1 MPSAATPS
9 LRLEMQAAGENLN
22 TWGAPKLN
30 TVIAL
35 IDFAIAG
42 WTTVNLTGPAVLTS
56 ANFAPDQARAAML
69 KFTGA
74 GGCTVTLPSVS
85 KRYDVVNATAGTLTL
100 TTGAG
105 QAAVLGP
112 GDAGPVLCDGVNV
125 LGAQIAGRSLKA
137 YVDAQAWAGQT
148 GNLPGQEG
156 AAGLPLVS
164 DGQTPR
170 WAPLSAS
177 AISDFDRA
185 AAAAALGLSVALA
198 AAL

>member
-1 MPSAATPS
+1 MPSTATPS
-9 LRLEMQAAGENLN
+9 LRLELQAAGENLN

-42 WTTVNLTGPAVLTS
+42 WTAVNLTGNAVLTS

-69 KFTGA
+69 KFTGQ

-105 QAAVLGP
+105 QVAVLGP
-112 GDAGPVLCDGVNV
+112 GDAGPVTCDGVNV
-125 LGAQIAGRSLKA
+125 LCAQIGGRTLKA
-137 YVDAQAWAGQT
+137 YVDAQAWAGQS

-156 AAGLPLVS
+156 AAGLPLVT
-164 DGQTPR
+164 DGQSPR
-170 WAPLSAS
+170 WAPLTTS
-177 AISDFDRA
+177 AISDFDR
-185 AAAAALGLSVALA
+185 SVAGLA
-198 AAL
+198 LSLSLAL

>member
-1 MPSAATPS
+1 
-9 LRLEMQAAGENLN
+9 MQAAGENLN

-42 WTTVNLTGPAVLTS
+42 WTSVALTGNAVLSS
-56 ANFAPDQARAAML
+56 ANFAPDQARSAML
-69 KFTGA
+69 RFTGA

-125 LGAQIAGRSLKA
+125 LGAQIAGRTLKA
-137 YVDAQAWAGQT
+137 YVDAQAWAAQA

-156 AAGLPLVS
+156 AAGLPLVT
-164 DGQTPR
+164 DGQVPR

-185 AAAAALGLSVALA
+185 AAQAALGLSLAMA

>member
-42 WTTVNLTGPAVLTS
+42 WTTLALTGDARLTS
-56 ANFAPDQARAAML
+56 ANFTPDQARSAML
-69 KFTGA
+69 RFTGQ

-85 KRYDVVNATAGTLTL
+85 KRYDVVNATAGPLTL

-105 QAAVLGP
+105 QSAVLGP

-125 LGAQIAGRSLKA
+125 LGAQIAGRTLKA
-137 YVDAQAWAGQT
+137 YVDAQAWAAQS

-156 AAGLPLVS
+156 AAGLPLVT
-164 DGQTPR
+164 DGQSPR
-170 WAPLSAS
+170 WAPLSAA
-177 AISDFDRA
+177 AIPDLNRTVA
-185 AAAAALGLSVALA
+185 GLSLALA
-198 AAL
+198 LAL